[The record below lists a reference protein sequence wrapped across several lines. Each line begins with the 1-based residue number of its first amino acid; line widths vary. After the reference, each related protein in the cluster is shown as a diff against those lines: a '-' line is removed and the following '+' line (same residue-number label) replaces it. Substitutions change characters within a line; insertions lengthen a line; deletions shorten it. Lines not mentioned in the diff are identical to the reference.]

1 MAQVIPGDNDLDW
14 GSIYHLL
21 CFNATSLKFIGEQN
35 EMKQSTPTHYELN
48 TNLLKKTLPD
58 GPGVYSFV
66 DPSGR
71 VIYVGK
77 AKNLRKRVLSY
88 FRPKPESSTK
98 TGRMM
103 KKADGLDFILT
114 STEQEAFILESSL
127 IKKFMPRYN
136 IILRDDKQYPC
147 LRLDICE
154 PFPRLGVVRK
164 IKKDGALYFG
174 PFSSA
179 NSMRSTKRIIDR
191 IFKLRK
197 CRNQRL
203 KQRKRPCLN
212 FQMNRCL
219 APCSREIPAREYNE
233 IVQQVR
239 LFLEGRNPEL
249 IAGLKKN
256 MDAAAALLDFE
267 RAAGIRDQINAL
279 TKTVERQHVV
289 SPRLEDQDVIGLAQ
303 NGELHQVVI
312 LFIRRGYLTGTR
324 SFLFKDSSA
333 LPIEVMEAFLKQ
345 YYSREVFMPQSILI
359 SEPIKDLISI
369 RAWLCDFA
377 DRKIRIHWPQRGE
390 KRKLVTM
397 AVANAENLLVGHQE
411 AQREDLMAAAKS
423 LFGLTRTPR
432 RIEGLDISNLQGG
445 MAVGTVVSFVE
456 GQPHRQGYRNY
467 RIKMNE
473 GINDYGMMAE
483 IVERRIAKGVLPD
496 LFLVD
501 GGKGHLAIVKRVI
514 ERQMPL
520 LSKDGMTIESKKIFP
535 MPEVIS
541 IAKADENRQK
551 QGDKI
556 YLPGRKN
563 PLILRADHPVLLLM
577 MRIRDE
583 AHRRAIMYHRSLRK
597 KDLTRSDLNLIPGI
611 GKNKKREL
619 LMYFKDIDSIYNA
632 TLEEL
637 KQVPGISHALAETI
651 VSYFNGERVGD
662 LSDRAKENCY
672 KPEIDK
678 EADNIV

>member
-1 MAQVIPGDNDLDW
+1 MQVPFITVEPVNP
-14 GSIYHLL
+14 YPLL
-21 CFNATSLKFIGEQN
+21 NSLVKKR
-35 EMKQSTPTHYELN
+35 EMKQSNPKQHELN
-48 TNLLKKTLPD
+48 VNLFQKTLPN

-88 FRPKPESSTK
+88 FRPRPEPSSK

-147 LRLDICE
+147 LRLDINE
-154 PFPRLGVVRK
+154 PFPRLAIVRK

-179 NSMRSTKRIIDR
+179 NSMRSTKKVIDR
-191 IFKLRK
+191 VFKLRK
-197 CRNQRL
+197 CKNQRL
-203 KQRKRPCLN
+203 QQRERPCLN

-219 APCSREIPAREYNE
+219 APCSHEIPGRKYNE

-239 LFLEGRNPEL
+239 LFLEGRNREL
-249 IAGLKKN
+249 IARLKN
-256 MDAAAALLDFE
+256 DMDATAAHLDFE

-303 NGELHQVVI
+303 NGELHQVVL

-324 SFLFKDSSA
+324 GFLFKDRSA
-333 LPIEVMEAFLKQ
+333 LASEVMEAFLKQ
-345 YYSREVFMPQSILI
+345 YYSREVFLPQNILV

-369 RAWLCDFA
+369 SAWLCDLA
-377 DRKIRIHWPQRGE
+377 AKKIIIHRPQRGE
-390 KRKLVTM
+390 KRKLVAM
-397 AVANAENLLVGHQE
+397 ATANAENLLVTHQE
-411 AQREDLMAAAKS
+411 TQKEDLMVSAKS
-423 LFGLTRTPR
+423 VLGLRRTPR
-432 RIEGLDISNLQGG
+432 HIEGLDISNLQGG

-456 GQPHRQGYRNY
+456 GLPHRQGYRNY
-467 RIKMNE
+467 RMKLDS
-473 GINDYGMMAE
+473 GIDDYGMMAE
-483 IVERRIAKGVLPD
+483 MVERRIAKGGLPD

-501 GGKGHLAIVKRVI
+501 GGKGHLAIVRRVI
-514 ERQMPL
+514 DRQMSL
-520 LSKDGMTIESKKIFP
+520 LSKDGLATDSKKPFP
-535 MPEVIS
+535 IPEVIS
-541 IAKADENRQK
+541 IAKPDETRQE
-551 QGDKI
+551 QRDKI

-563 PLILRADHPVLLLM
+563 PLILKPDHPVLLLM

-583 AHRRAIMYHRSLRK
+583 AHRRAVMYHRRLRK
-597 KDLTRSDLNLIPGI
+597 KNFTRSDLDAIPGV
-611 GKNKKREL
+611 GKKKKHNI
-619 LMYFKDIDSIYNA
+619 LMYFKGIDDISKAKIKDLS
-632 TLEEL
+632 
-637 KQVPGISHALAETI
+637 QVPGISHALAKAI
-651 VSYFNGERVGD
+651 RSYFSGQV
-662 LSDRAKENCY
+662 
-672 KPEIDK
+672 
-678 EADNIV
+678 